1 MDSERFLSTV
11 EFYSPVKKDEIL
23 GKWMNLAN
31 IILTEVNQTQ
41 KDKKQANK
49 QKTPH
54 VLSICRLQ
62 PDIYIYEFM
71 YEYVCASVQVN
82 VGRA

>member
-11 EFYSPVKKDEIL
+11 EFYSSVKKDEIL
-23 GKWMNLAN
+23 GKWRNLEN

-41 KDKKQANK
+41 KDKKKKTSK

-54 VLSICRLQ
+54 IFSLYVDSSL
-62 PDIYIYEFM
+62 IYMSSCMNM
-71 YEYVCASVQVN
+71 YV
-82 VGRA
+82 

>member
-11 EFYSPVKKDEIL
+11 EFYSSVKKDEIL
-23 GKWMNLAN
+23 GKWMNLEN
-31 IILTEVNQTQ
+31 IVLTEVNQTQ

-62 PDIYIYEFM
+62 PDIYEFM
-71 YEYVCASVQVN
+71 YEYVCVSVRVN